1 MRRPAVTDLRF
12 EVVGRR
18 RPVDLVVPGSS
29 LAEVVA
35 PYVALTGPGD
45 LALASG
51 GDRLVAR
58 YDGSAAWLEVTAS
71 GTTTRHRSRRMARP
85 DGPVREVG
93 LALTGTHL
101 TVLTRGPGPWTARGR
116 VDLRDR
122 VDTHA
127 EDWLAALTADAP
139 VSGRFGQ
146 LGLRDLRL
154 VDGAPEGRMVLSATS
169 AGPGFFDTAHTS
181 LWEVEPRTLT
191 LTHLSD
197 VFFRRPDRP
206 GAYGDH
212 ATHVLRDPEDGDR
225 WLVATSTWG
234 DFDAKERPV
243 AVTLASTGADLLSG
257 AHLLDTAPLPLP
269 TDGLRSVGVWDPHL
283 ARTDD
288 GWLVGYVSATRYFSF
303 HPVLATGPSLDA
315 LSLRAAGAGT
325 QTEGTTLARLDGSWR
340 VLASDGVARRYPVL
354 DLDLRETGE
363 LAAPYPSNIPWPTLV
378 PDGDSWLV
386 VAFNGRRSGGPLP
399 GYGTHGDVVFLRPAD
414 GSTV

>member
-1 MRRPAVTDLRF
+1 MRRPSVTDLRF
-12 EVVGRR
+12 EVGGRR

-45 LALASG
+45 LVLASG
-51 GDRLVAR
+51 RDRLVAR
-58 YDGSAAWLEVTAS
+58 YDGRAAWLEVTAG

-122 VDTHA
+122 VATHD
-127 EDWLAALTADAP
+127 EGWLAGLTSDAP
-139 VSGRFGQ
+139 VAGRFGQ
-146 LGLRDLRL
+146 LGLRDVRV
-154 VDGAPEGRMVLSATS
+154 VDGAPDGRVVLSATS

-181 LWEVEPRTLT
+181 LWELEPRALT

-197 VFFRRPDRP
+197 VFFRRPDKP

-212 ATHVLRDPEDGDR
+212 ATHVLRDGDR

-234 DFDAKERPV
+234 DFEPRKRPV
-243 AVTLASTGADLLSG
+243 AATLASTGADLLSG
-257 AHLLDTAPLPLP
+257 AHLLDTSPLPLP

-288 GWLVGYVSATRYFSF
+288 GWLVGYVSATRYFRF
-303 HPVLATGPSLDA
+303 HPVLASGPALDA
-315 LSLRAAGAGT
+315 LSLRAAGSGT
-325 QTEGTTLARLDGSWR
+325 QTEGTTLARLDGGWR

-354 DLDLRETGE
+354 DLDLREIGE

-378 PDGDSWLV
+378 PDGDTWLV
-386 VAFNGRRSGGPLP
+386 VAFNGRRTGGRLP
-399 GYGTHGDVVFLRPAD
+399 GYGTHGDVVFLRPSP